1 MELADIEESMFTL
14 GFFLLTSGIFLVF
27 FILITIFGYFFQY
40 HIFKTFKSKKF
51 SLAILLESFVVG
63 TAIYIFY
70 SYITIDFR
78 LPFSFILN
86 YLPIIIFDAINVAYF
101 IWGLKHKDRK
111 ELKEIFANIKN
122 KFLNK
127 RIKTHLII
135 VFVSIV
141 LFLIIQAIME
151 TDLSLP
157 AKDPYNWFN
166 SIAYLHKYGDF
177 DYDSFTTYGM
187 GFVIFDAGALL
198 ITNDYYIIY
207 FFIKYNPIFF
217 FILLILI
224 IYNIS
229 KKIFKENLEIF
240 ATLIVLLCF
249 NSLLYRFSLCV
260 PSTLATILGL
270 IFINTLFEK
279 DNSRIMY
286 IRGFLLGG
294 ILLIHVLYFAI
305 FFGFFFIFEL
315 YNLIFILKRSIKL
328 KEKKNSVII
337 FSFLK
342 KYGIYVL
349 ILAILFVPYIM
360 NLMISEENIMGI
372 IERYLYRRYAP
383 DSLIYYS
390 FPIVIA
396 KSAFLLDVTPSS
408 SNLLFNIIFVGF
420 DIPINKTLG
429 WGVIFIVIGLFFTT
443 KWNTSQK
450 KYLIEFIKFSFI
462 LSFLI
467 FIFISFLFTLNNKL
481 IFSIAS
487 FTYHKGKRVFELF
500 SPLWSI
506 LFVFG
511 IKTIFKLFKKYTIKR
526 LSPSIIKIKKE
537 FYLIKKKINK
547 KYFISL
553 LIIIGILY
561 SYHLYL
567 HYNVIYTNYYKDDDL
582 TEAVL
587 FVGDYCSEKD
597 IEDEKIL
604 VPKLSNSY
612 IYSLILQKDVDLI
625 KYKYADTSY
634 SELVNVIDTNE
645 TKYVLI
651 DKEEAKSSC
660 IDQIVDNMKILYENH
675 QYMFFKVE

>member
-1 MELADIEESMFTL
+1 MFTL
-14 GFFLLTSGIFLVF
+14 GFFLLTSGIFIIFCGL
-27 FILITIFGYFFQY
+27 LTTFGYFIQY
-40 HIFKTFKSKKF
+40 HISKRFKSKKL
-51 SLAILLESFVVG
+51 SLAILLESFGVG

-86 YLPIIIFDAINVAYF
+86 YLPIIIFDAINVVYF
-101 IWGLKHKDRK
+101 IWVLKHKDRK
-111 ELKEIFANIKN
+111 ELKDIFANIKS

-127 RIKTHLII
+127 RIKTHFII
-135 VFVSIV
+135 IFVSIV
-141 LFLIIQAIME
+141 LFLIVQAVIE
-151 TDLSLP
+151 TNLSLP

-166 SIAYLHKYGDF
+166 SIAYLHKYGDL
-177 DYDSFTTYGM
+177 DYSSFTTYGM
-187 GFVIFDAGALL
+187 GFVIFSAGALL
-198 ITNDYYIIY
+198 ITNDYYLIY
-207 FFIKYNPIFF
+207 FFIKYNPIFY

-224 IYNIS
+224 TYNIS
-229 KKIFKENLEIF
+229 KKVFKKNLEIF

-249 NSLLYRFSLCV
+249 NSLLFRFSLCV

-279 DNSRIMY
+279 DNSRIIY
-286 IRGFLLGG
+286 IRAFLLGG

-315 YNLIFILKRSIKL
+315 YNLIFVIKRNIKL
-328 KEKKNSVII
+328 KEKKNSVI
-337 FSFLK
+337 FFNFLK
-342 KYGIYVL
+342 KYGIYFL
-349 ILAILFVPYIM
+349 IFAILFVPYIM
-360 NLMISEENIMGI
+360 NLLISEENIMGI
-372 IERYLYRRYAP
+372 IERYLYRRYTP
-383 DSLIYYS
+383 DSLIYDS
-390 FPIVIA
+390 FPIILV
-396 KSAFLLDVTPSS
+396 KHAFLLDVTPSS
-408 SNLLFNIIFVGF
+408 SKLLYNIIFVGF

-429 WGVIFIVIGLFFTT
+429 WGVIFLVIGLFFTK
-443 KWNTSQK
+443 KWNSQQK

-462 LSFLI
+462 FSFLI
-467 FIFISFLFTLNNKL
+467 FIIISFLFTLNNKL

-487 FTYHKGKRVFELF
+487 FTYHKGKRVFELY

-511 IKTIFKLFKKYTIKR
+511 IKTIFKLFKKYTITK

-537 FYLIKKKINK
+537 FDLIKKKINK
-547 KYFISL
+547 KYIISL
-553 LIIIGILY
+553 LIIVGILY

-597 IEDEKIL
+597 MEDEKIL

-612 IYSLILQKDVDLI
+612 IYSLIVQKDVELI
-625 KYKYADTSY
+625 KYEYDDTSY
-634 SELVNVIDTNE
+634 SELIHVIDTNE

-651 DKEEAKSSC
+651 NKEEAKNSC
-660 IDQIVDNMKILYENH
+660 IDQIVDNMKILYEN
-675 QYMFFKVE
+675 QDYLFFKT